1 MVGVIVFTSRVVIMK
16 EHLPFCREFRTLCI
30 EDRVTIRYMM
40 RLALAYDIS
49 NSCGVWWNR
58 EWKDRK
64 TDQECDKDC
73 IEVRLQLARVKFD
86 RDDEGDRKALGM
98 RCCSIN
104 ICDGSE
110 LNLAW
115 PRKNS
120 SCYENNFQT
129 FLLSGKSKI
138 SF

>member
-1 MVGVIVFTSRVVIMK
+1 
-16 EHLPFCREFRTLCI
+16 
-30 EDRVTIRYMM
+30 MM

-58 EWKDRK
+58 EGQDRK
-64 TDQECDKDC
+64 TDEECDKDC
-73 IEVRLQLARVKFD
+73 IEVRLQFARVKFD
-86 RDDEGDRKALGM
+86 RDDEGDRKILGM

-104 ICDGSE
+104 IRDGSE
-110 LNLAW
+110 LNLVW